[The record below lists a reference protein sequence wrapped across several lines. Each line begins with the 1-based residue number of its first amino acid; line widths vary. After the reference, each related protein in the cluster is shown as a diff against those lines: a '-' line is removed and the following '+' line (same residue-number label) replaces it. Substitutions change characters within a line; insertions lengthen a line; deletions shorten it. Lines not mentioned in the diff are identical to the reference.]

1 MIKRFAWLTSFF
13 ALLACTQVCIAA
25 SASAQTALML
35 TPIDLPDAADM
46 AIGQLSLMRW
56 RDDTFEP
63 VPFQVD
69 EIDEHGMVW
78 FDGSGFKRQGEAG
91 IFDGADQLLMMYEDA
106 GAERPAQAVP
116 ASGQLLAEIKV
127 AAPNNSDTFFY
138 LVKNNAQRSATRY
151 IEHDPATG
159 VTRTPYYF
167 LTTDP
172 ANELNWEH
180 LGYEGYTG
188 PADASIIDTLK
199 MRMSGG
205 IFFRFARMTLD
216 NDNLK
221 PRRRGFRIGPI
232 RSVMHLETSVV
243 FAGLP
248 VMKMHVQAI
257 RYPNHF
263 EAHTYSRI
271 PALYRRSVKAPQVV
285 VSVDGNN
292 LLGAKVRTAAGGEL
306 MAQVD
311 GRIDVQ
317 ELRLLE
323 RELSTDDSWII
334 FDSGNQFAL
343 LTELL
348 VPKGL
353 EGIPLQLVY
362 QDDKELNNQPE
373 NYPGQL
379 PNLGYALNGWPEANE
394 LNFSV
399 RLLFFSQLPE
409 QDLAAFAALRSG
421 RALQITSRPV
431 SQ

>member
-1 MIKRFAWLTSFF
+1 LIKRFSWLLSFLT
-13 ALLACTQVCIAA
+13 LLTFTQICIAA
-25 SASAQTALML
+25 SGAAQIPLTL

-46 AIGQLSLMRW
+46 PISQLSLMRW
-56 RDDTFEP
+56 RGDRFEP
-63 VPFQVD
+63 VPFQID
-69 EIDEHGMVW
+69 EVDEHGMVW

-91 IFDGADQLLMMYEDA
+91 IFDGADQLLVMYEDA
-106 GAERPAQAVP
+106 GDQKSAESRLV
-116 ASGQLLAEIKV
+116 SGQLLAEIKV
-127 AAPNNSDTFFY
+127 VSPSSMDAYFY
-138 LVKNNAQRSATRY
+138 LVQNNAQRSAVRY

-180 LGYEGYTG
+180 LGYDGYTG

-257 RYPNHF
+257 RYPNQF

-271 PALYRRSVKAPQVV
+271 PVLYRKSVKAPQVV
-285 VSVDGNN
+285 VSVDGNS
-292 LLGAKVRTAAGGEL
+292 LLGATVQTAAGGEL
-306 MAQVD
+306 TAQVD
-311 GRIDVQ
+311 GRIDEQ
-317 ELRLLE
+317 ELRLLDSP
-323 RELSTDDSWII
+323 LSTDDSWII

-348 VPKGL
+348 VPKDL
-353 EGIPLQLVY
+353 QGIPLQLIY
-362 QDDKELNNQPE
+362 QDDKTLENQPE

-379 PNLGYALNGWPEANE
+379 PNLGYALNGWPKANE

-399 RLLFFSQLPE
+399 RLLFFSHLPQ
-409 QDLAAFAALRSG
+409 QDLASFAALRSG
-421 RALQITSRPV
+421 RALHVTSRPV

>member
-1 MIKRFAWLTSFF
+1 MAAPSGAQIPLT
-13 ALLACTQVCIAA
+13 
-25 SASAQTALML
+25 L

-46 AIGQLSLMRW
+46 PISQLSLMRW
-56 RDDTFEP
+56 RGDTFEP
-63 VPFQVD
+63 VPFQID
-69 EIDEHGMVW
+69 EVDEHGMVW

-91 IFDGADQLLMMYEDA
+91 IFDGADQLLVMYEDA
-106 GAERPAQAVP
+106 GVARLADARPV
-116 ASGQLLAEIKV
+116 SGQLLAEIKV
-127 AAPNNSDTFFY
+127 VSPSNIDSYFY
-138 LVKNNAQRSATRY
+138 LVQNSVQRSAVRY

-188 PADASIIDTLK
+188 PADASIVDTLK

-205 IFFRFARMTLD
+205 VFFRFARMTLD

-248 VMKMHVQAI
+248 VLKMHVQAI
-257 RYPNHF
+257 RYPNQF

-271 PALYRRSVKAPQVV
+271 PVLYRKSVKSPQVV

-292 LLGAKVRTAAGGEL
+292 LLGAKVKTAAGGEL
-306 MAQVD
+306 TAYVD
-311 GRIDVQ
+311 GRIDEQ
-317 ELRLLE
+317 ELRLLDSA
-323 RELSTDDSWII
+323 LSTDDSWII
-334 FDSGNQFAL
+334 FDSGKQFAL

-353 EGIPLQLVY
+353 EGIPLQLIY
-362 QDDKELNNQPE
+362 QDDKTLENQPE

-379 PNLGYALNGWPEANE
+379 PNLGYALNGWPQANE

-399 RLLFFSQLPE
+399 RLLFSSQLPQ
-409 QDLAAFAALRSG
+409 QDLASFAALRSG

>member
-1 MIKRFAWLTSFF
+1 M
-13 ALLACTQVCIAA
+13 ALTQVCAAA
-25 SASAQTALML
+25 SSAAQTPLIL

-46 AIGQLSLMRW
+46 AISQLSLMRW
-56 RDDTFEP
+56 RGDRFEP
-63 VPFQVD
+63 VPFQLDEVD
-69 EIDEHGMVW
+69 ENGMVW

-91 IFDGADQLLMMYEDA
+91 KFDGADQLLVMYEDA
-106 GAERPAQAVP
+106 GTQRPKEEYP
-116 ASGQLLAEIKV
+116 ALGQMLAEIKV
-127 AAPNNSDTFFY
+127 VAPSKSDAFFY

-151 IEHDPATG
+151 IEHDPGTG

-172 ANELNWEH
+172 NNELNWQH
-180 LGYEGYTG
+180 LGYDGYTG
-188 PADASIIDTLK
+188 PADASIVDTLK

-216 NDNLK
+216 NNNLR

-248 VMKMHVQAI
+248 VMKMHVQVM
-257 RYPNHF
+257 RYPNQF

-271 PALYRRSVKAPQVV
+271 PVLYRKSVKAPQVV
-285 VSVDGNN
+285 VSVDGNS
-292 LLGAKVRTAAGGEL
+292 LLGAKVQTAAGGDL
-306 MAQVD
+306 TALVD
-311 GRIDVQ
+311 GRIDEE
-317 ELRLLE
+317 ELRLLD
-323 RELSTDDSWII
+323 RPLSTDNSWII

-348 VPKGL
+348 VPEDL

-362 QDDKELNNQPE
+362 EDDKELENRPE
-373 NYPGQL
+373 NYSGQL
-379 PNLGYALNGWPEANE
+379 PNLGYALNGWPDANE

-399 RLLFFSQLPE
+399 RLLFFSQLPQ

>member
-1 MIKRFAWLTSFF
+1 MKIFFRLLSFS
-13 ALLACTQVCIAA
+13 ALLTFSQACVAA
-25 SASAQTALML
+25 SGAAQIALTL
-35 TPIDLPDAADM
+35 TPIDLPAAADM
-46 AIGQLSLMRW
+46 AVGRLSLMRW
-56 RDDTFEP
+56 HGDRFEP
-63 VPFQVD
+63 VPFQID

-91 IFDGADQLLMMYEDA
+91 IFDGADQLLVMYEDA

-116 ASGQLLAEIKV
+116 VSGQLLAEVKV
-127 AAPNNSDTFFY
+127 AAPNNNDAFFY
-138 LVKNNAQRSATRY
+138 LVKNNAQRSAIRY
-151 IEHDPATG
+151 IEHDPVTG

-172 ANELNWEH
+172 ANELDWEY

-205 IFFRFARMTLD
+205 LFFRFARMTLD

-221 PRRRGFRIGPI
+221 PRRRGFHVGPI

-257 RYPNHF
+257 RYPNQF
-263 EAHTYSRI
+263 EAHTYARI
-271 PALYRRSVKAPQVV
+271 PALYRKSIKAPQVV
-285 VSVDGNN
+285 VSIDGNN
-292 LLGAKVRTAAGGEL
+292 LFGAKVRTAAGGKL
-306 MAQVD
+306 VAQVD
-311 GRIDVQ
+311 GRIDEQ
-317 ELRLLE
+317 ELRLLQ
-323 RELSTDDSWII
+323 RELSTDNSWII
-334 FDSGNQFAL
+334 FDSGHQFAL

-348 VPKGL
+348 VPKAL

-362 QDDKELNNQPE
+362 QDDKKLKNQPE

-399 RLLFFSQLPE
+399 RLLFFSQLPQ